1 MGKFNQI
8 LHLFIIL
15 LFFSCSVLRSL
26 MDDHKEVVSLLAQ
39 GFKESRK
46 HISVSPF

>member
-1 MGKFNQI
+1 MQGVNRI
-8 LHLFIIL
+8 LNLLLL
-15 LFFSCSVLRSL
+15 LFVMFFPVLRSL

-46 HISVSPF
+46 HISVSF

>member
-1 MGKFNQI
+1 
-8 LHLFIIL
+8 
-15 LFFSCSVLRSL
+15 

-46 HISVSPF
+46 HISVSLLVYSIAEQ